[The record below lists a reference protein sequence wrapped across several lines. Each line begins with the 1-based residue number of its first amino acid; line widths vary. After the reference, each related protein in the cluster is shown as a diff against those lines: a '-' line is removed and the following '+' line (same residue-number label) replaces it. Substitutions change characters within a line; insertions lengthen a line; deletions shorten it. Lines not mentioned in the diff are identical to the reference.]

1 MIPYIIM
8 ASLLLLG
15 AGFLFLGAVVCVIAQ
30 WLNRLE
36 NRPAKTVEKWFW
48 KDKE

>member
-1 MIPYIIM
+1 MIPYITI
-8 ASLLLLG
+8 AVLLLLG
-15 AGFLFLGAVVCVIAQ
+15 AAIYVIAQ

-36 NRPAKTVEKWFW
+36 NRPPRTVEKWFW